1 MGTVAGPR
9 LMGDTGTMIT
19 GIGHVAFRVT
29 DLARALDFYCGT
41 LGFREA
47 FRLER
52 DGEPSP
58 WIVYLQL
65 APGQFLELFP
75 GGEGAVPARSRG
87 VGYNHYCLVVDDL
100 RATLRELAARGLAVP
115 GEPVHGMD
123 HNWQYWIE
131 DPDGN
136 AIELMEITAA
146 SPQAAAD
153 HSWPNAS
160 ES

>member
-1 MGTVAGPR
+1 MHPRRPRGGSPAG
-9 LMGDTGTMIT
+9 GIVTCMIT

-29 DLARALDFYCGT
+29 DLERALEFYCGK

-47 FRLER
+47 FRLDR

-65 APGQFLELFP
+65 AENQFVELFP
-75 GGEGAVPARSRG
+75 RGEGTVAPRSG
-87 VGYNHYCLVVDDL
+87 AAGYNHHCLVVDDL
-100 RATLRELAARGLAVP
+100 AATLRELRARGVELS
-115 GEPVHGMD
+115 GEPRQGMD
-123 HNWQYWIE
+123 TNWQFWLT

-136 AIELMEITAA
+136 AIELMQIMPG

-153 HSWPNAS
+153 ARLTAG
-160 ES
+160 